1 MHGCVQPRQSLGSNA
16 YFESTQGA
24 SEVKTLELAQASL
37 GAVEA
42 AIAKPGLIMAPGV
55 ERRGVPGIPEV
66 DLTEVAAAMLD
77 QVLRGFE
84 RDTLSNDD
92 LVRIGRQA
100 LAEK

>member
-1 MHGCVQPRQSLGSNA
+1 
-16 YFESTQGA
+16 
-24 SEVKTLELAQASL
+24 
-37 GAVEA
+37 
-42 AIAKPGLIMAPGV
+42 MAPGV

-92 LVRIGRQA
+92 LVRIGRRV
-100 LAEK
+100 LAGR